1 MKRTQRGMTLIGF
14 IITLAVVGVFVY
26 MGMKTIPM
34 YSEFYAVK
42 QALNGLASEPGVTG
56 YDPAKIKDL
65 FFRRLYISYADN
77 IKAEHVKVVR
87 KDADYVMTVEYEVR
101 KPLIANLDV
110 VGKFRADKELRR
122 GAVD

>member
-34 YSEFYAVK
+34 YSEYYAVK

-56 YDPAKIKDL
+56 YDPAKVKDL

-77 IKAEHVKVVR
+77 IKPEHVKVVR
-87 KDADYVMTVEYEVR
+87 KDAGYVMTVEYEVR

-110 VGKFRADKELRR
+110 VGKFKADKELRR